1 MKTFFYERIQP
12 MNVLTIELSLF
23 THVAHKTWG
32 KIWLGQIIFKSFHY
46 DTLAT
51 DSKTFL
57 FQTILPEWI
66 SVTGKSLH
74 CNLLIFLVAW
84 KVFPW
89 SDSFFGDLLLQPFMS
104 TKLGRNVKDG
114 HRKNLTGHCFHGN
127 HHVVKAPTKGVL
139 CPDQDCVDIRLCVSE
154 VTIHEHITNDI
165 ICDVTLAVTSW
176 KLST

>member
-1 MKTFFYERIQP
+1 

-74 CNLLIFLVAW
+74 CNLLIFLVA
-84 KVFPW
+84 
-89 SDSFFGDLLLQPFMS
+89 
-104 TKLGRNVKDG
+104 
-114 HRKNLTGHCFHGN
+114 
-127 HHVVKAPTKGVL
+127 
-139 CPDQDCVDIRLCVSE
+139 
-154 VTIHEHITNDI
+154 
-165 ICDVTLAVTSW
+165 
-176 KLST
+176 